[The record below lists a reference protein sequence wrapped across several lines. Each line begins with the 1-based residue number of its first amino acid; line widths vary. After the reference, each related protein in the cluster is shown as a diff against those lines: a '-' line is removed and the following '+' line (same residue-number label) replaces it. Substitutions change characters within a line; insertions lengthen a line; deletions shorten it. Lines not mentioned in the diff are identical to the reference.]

1 MLSAKK
7 GLLANFPN
15 FSGNK
20 ETQYVAAG
28 YQRGRIADAKMKYMV
43 IETFRPGMTDRVYAR
58 FREKGRMLPPGV
70 VYIDSWLSR
79 DRMRCFQLM
88 SADRPEFLQEWMSR
102 WKDLVD
108 FEVVP
113 VQDSPTRTEAAAGH
127 R

>member
-1 MLSAKK
+1 MLPAKK
-7 GLLANFPN
+7 GLLVNNPN
-15 FSGNK
+15 LAGNRG
-20 ETQYVAAG
+20 TPHVAAG
-28 YQRGRIADAKMKYMV
+28 YQLDRIADAKMKYMV
-43 IETFRPGMTDRVYAR
+43 IETFHPGMTDMVYAR

-79 DRMRCFQLM
+79 DRTRCFQLM
-88 SADRPEFLQEWMSR
+88 SADRPEVLQEWMSR

-113 VQDSPTRTEAAAGH
+113 VEDSPTKTKAATGH